1 MTENERQIKA
11 RDSGAP
17 SAPSETLLL
26 AITDLTH
33 MFNAP
38 AVDPL
43 SRGLPEILGV
53 SGVEYLLDQLRHDNT
68 KTLQLIL
75 PEREILP
82 RIAEHIQ
89 QALRRFAESRIQ
101 QQETLMRETRRR
113 GWKITVAALVV
124 LAIFL
129 SLSSLFGSEMAQG
142 IPSLLRKTL
151 EYGFEI
157 IGWVMLWRPIEILV
171 FEPIA
176 LKDNIAALKK
186 LAKLRVL
193 IRKSA

>member
-1 MTENERQIKA
+1 MS
-11 RDSGAP
+11 DMP
-17 SAPSETLLL
+17 SAPPEALLL
-26 AITDLTH
+26 PITDLTH

-38 AVDPL
+38 AVNPL

-53 SGVEYLLDQLRHDNT
+53 SGVEYLLHQFRHKDTSTLR
-68 KTLQLIL
+68 LVL
-75 PEREILP
+75 PEREIIPGL
-82 RIAEHIQ
+82 AEQ
-89 QALRRFAESRIQ
+89 VQRALRRFAESRIQ
-101 QQETLMRETRRR
+101 QQQTLMRETRRR
-113 GWKITVAALVV
+113 GWKITGAALVV

-129 SLSSLFGSEMAQG
+129 SLSSLFGSEMAQV

-176 LKDNIAALKK
+176 LRDNIAALRK
-186 LAKLRVL
+186 LAELRVL
-193 IRKSA
+193 IYQMD